1 MNKMNKET
9 KTKELSNKQ
18 PLNIG
23 GVGNSGD
30 YYSITLKG
38 IIVFCLGGFA
48 GEEKGLN
55 TIKNSEKV
63 ANGITEYCN
72 KHNMAIVPIN
82 GKLELV
88 PLNNKKPWWRFW

>member
-1 MNKMNKET
+1 MSKET

-23 GVGNSGD
+23 GVGDSGD

-38 IIVFCLGGFA
+38 IIVFSLGGFS
-48 GEEKGLN
+48 GEGKGLS

-63 ANGITEYCN
+63 VNGITEYCN
-72 KHNMAIVPIN
+72 KHKMAIVPIN
-82 GKLELV
+82 GELELV
-88 PLNNKKPWWRFW
+88 PLNNKNPWWRFW